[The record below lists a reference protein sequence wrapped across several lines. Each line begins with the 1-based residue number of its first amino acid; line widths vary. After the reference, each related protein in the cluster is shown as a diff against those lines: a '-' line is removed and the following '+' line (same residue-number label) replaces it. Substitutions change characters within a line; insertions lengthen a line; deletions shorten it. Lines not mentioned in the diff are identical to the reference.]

1 MGNTPSASK
10 PSSNPLNETVEPNTN
25 TNTNTDT
32 NKNLGQLID
41 YIATHYILTMNFESL
56 KKLSDKSYCDQ
67 LVVLTADIIEKYFTP
82 LEITYLNQR
91 MKNGVEVN
99 ETEHDKTIFFLKDQ
113 LSSMDIQN
121 PLKKKRVCIGIAK
134 FYIKVAHIFAAIVT
148 TINPTYVYKDSMGH
162 VVKVSLYDKSKIPS
176 NVPRQI
182 YKLNICQNRIDALKR
197 GQTSTDNDTTVHPK
211 VCSFNLNKVGNVK
224 TLAEEP
230 GIPELMELYYDDNY
244 DYNSGRFL
252 GMSPETKKDYEEDLR
267 IFYNVFTGSNVD
279 ALPENIRSFN
289 DIKLKDYKQEKGCQG
304 SNPILNMSM
313 KGSLTNKLF
322 LEYAN
327 NMTQMVKNA
336 NENQEQLLNVINKLF
351 VYSVN
356 PTTKEKEIRVN
367 PVLNEENIHTVVL
380 ETRAIIMKL
389 YLTCEI
395 DYTNGIKIYEAIV
408 EDKILETS
416 QKQINHL
423 GKLAESLAFSEKA

>member
-1 MGNTPSASK
+1 MGNTHSTSK
-10 PSSNPLNETVEPNTN
+10 PSMESSTNPLNDTVDTN
-25 TNTNTDT
+25 TNTN
-32 NKNLGQLID
+32 KHLGQLID
-41 YIATHYILTMNFESL
+41 YIATHYILTMNFDSL
-56 KKLSDKSYCDQ
+56 KKLSDKAYCDK

-99 ETEHDKTIFFLKDQ
+99 EVAHDKTIFFLKDQ
-113 LSSMDIQN
+113 LSTMDIQN

-148 TINPTYVYKDSMGH
+148 TINPTYVYKDTIGN
-162 VVKVSLYDKSKIPS
+162 VTKVSLHDKDKIPS
-176 NVPRQI
+176 NVARQV
-182 YKLNICQNRIDALKR
+182 YKLNICQNRINALKR
-197 GQTSTDNDTTVHPK
+197 GQDYSTDNDHDDITVHPN

-267 IFYNVFTGSNVD
+267 IFYNVFTGNNVD
-279 ALPENIRSFN
+279 VLPENVNSFN
-289 DIKLKDYKQEKGCQG
+289 DIKLKDYKQDKICQG
-304 SNPILNMSM
+304 STSM
-313 KGSLTNKLF
+313 GIKGSLTNKLF
-322 LEYAN
+322 AEYAN
-327 NMTQMVKNA
+327 NMKQMVKNA

-351 VYSVN
+351 VYSIN

-367 PVLNEENIHTVVL
+367 PILNEENIHTVVL

-395 DYTNGIKIYEAIV
+395 DYVNGIKIYEAIV

-416 QKQINHL
+416 QKQIDHL
-423 GKLAESLAFSEKA
+423 GKMSESLAFSENI

>member
-1 MGNTPSASK
+1 MGNTPSAPK
-10 PSSNPLNETVEPNTN
+10 PSTNSSNEPIKET
-25 TNTNTDT
+25 DKSRD
-32 NKNLGQLID
+32 KNLGQLID

-56 KKLSDKSYCDQ
+56 KKLSEKTYCDQ

-113 LSSMDIQN
+113 LTRMDIQN

-148 TINPTYVYKDSMGH
+148 TINPTYVYKDSMGNA
-162 VVKVSLYDKSKIPS
+162 VKVSLYDKSKIPS
-176 NVPRQI
+176 NVPLQI
-182 YKLNICQNRIDALKR
+182 YKLNICQNRINALKR
-197 GQTSTDNDTTVHPK
+197 GQTSTHVDDDITVHPN
-211 VCSFNLNKVGNVK
+211 VCSFNLNKLGNVK

-267 IFYNVFTGSNVD
+267 IFYNVFTGNNVEM
-279 ALPENIRSFN
+279 LPENIRSFN

-304 SNPILNMSM
+304 PKPILNTGM

-322 LEYAN
+322 LEYAS

-336 NENQEQLLNVINKLF
+336 NENQEQLLSVINKLF

-356 PTTKEKEIRVN
+356 PMTKEKEIRVN
-367 PVLNEENIHTVVL
+367 PVLNEENIHTIVL

-423 GKLAESLAFSEKA
+423 GKLSESLAFSENK

>member
-1 MGNTPSASK
+1 MGNTPSSPK
-10 PSSNPLNETVEPNTN
+10 PSINPLNETS
-25 TNTNTDT
+25 DT
-32 NKNLGQLID
+32 PKDKNLGQLID

-56 KKLSDKSYCDQ
+56 QKLSEKSYCDE

-91 MKNGVEVN
+91 MKNGITVN
-99 ETEHDKTIFFLKDQ
+99 ETENDKTIFFLKDQ

-148 TINPTYVYKDSMGH
+148 TINPTYVYKDSMGN
-162 VVKVSLYDKSKIPS
+162 VTKVSLYDKDKIPS

-197 GQTSTDNDTTVHPK
+197 GNEYTKNMTASDDIIVHPN

-267 IFYNVFTGSNVD
+267 IFYNVFTSNNVD
-279 ALPENIRSFN
+279 VLPENIKSFN
-289 DIKLKDYKQEKGCQG
+289 DIKLKDYKNNKDCQG
-304 SNPILNMSM
+304 SNPILNTSI

-322 LEYAN
+322 AEYAN
-327 NMTQMVKNA
+327 NMKQMVKNA

-356 PTTKEKEIRVN
+356 PVSNEKEIRVN
-367 PVLNEENIHTVVL
+367 PVLNEENIHTIVL

-423 GKLAESLAFSEKA
+423 GKLSESLAFSENS

>member
-1 MGNTPSASK
+1 MGNSPSAPK
-10 PSSNPLNETVEPNTN
+10 PSINPVNETVESNTN
-25 TNTNTDT
+25 K

-56 KKLSDKSYCDQ
+56 KKLSDKTYCDQ

-148 TINPTYVYKDSMGH
+148 TINPTYVYKDSMGNIT
-162 VVKVSLYDKSKIPS
+162 KVSLYDKSKIPS

-182 YKLNICQNRIDALKR
+182 YKLNICQNRINALKR
-197 GQTSTDNDTTVHPK
+197 GQDYNNATTDNNVMVHPN
-211 VCSFNLNKVGNVK
+211 VCSFNLSKVGNVK

-252 GMSPETKKDYEEDLR
+252 GMSPETKKDYDEDLR
-267 IFYNVFTGSNVD
+267 IFYNVFTGNNADV
-279 ALPENIRSFN
+279 LPENIRSFN

-304 SNPILNMSM
+304 SNPILNTSM

-322 LEYAN
+322 SEYAD
-327 NMTQMVKNA
+327 NMKQMVKNA

-367 PVLNEENIHTVVL
+367 PLLNEENIHTIVL

-423 GKLAESLAFSEKA
+423 GKLSESLAFSEN